1 MSKKPTKKSAPEYDD
16 TLVGYARVSTEDQ
29 SLDMQIAAL
38 EAAGVRPE
46 RIKTEKVSG
55 VAKKRPGR
63 DLALKLCRPGDTFV
77 VWKFDRVGRSVLD
90 LLTFIEKLKAN
101 GIEFRSLREQIDTK
115 SPVGQAMLAL
125 SGVFAQLERDLIAE
139 RTKAGVE
146 RAKARGVKF
155 GQPKKFDPNGPEI
168 KSMRRM
174 LADGMSVARV
184 AKAFSVAPAT
194 IRNYIPTSEIQKL
207 RPKSKE

>member
-1 MSKKPTKKSAPEYDD
+1 MSKKITKKSDTKYDD

-46 RIKTEKVSG
+46 RIMTEKVSG

-90 LLTFIEKLKAN
+90 LLMFIEKLRSS
-101 GIEFRSLREQIDTK
+101 GVEFRSLREQIDTT
-115 SPVGQAMLAL
+115 SPVGQAMLTL

-155 GQPKKFDPNGPEI
+155 GQPKKFAADGPEVA
-168 KSMRRM
+168 SMRRM
-174 LADGMSVARV
+174 LSEGMSVARV

-207 RPKSKE
+207 RPKS